1 MFKYSSNQYDT
12 NDTIQKNE
20 RPIVPFQSN
29 VKPSEQSNDTK
40 QHIIEMK
47 RWTGGT

>member
-1 MFKYSSNQYDT
+1 MFNYSSGKNNTY
-12 NDTIQKNE
+12 DTIQKNE

-29 VKPSEQSNDTK
+29 VKPSQQSNDTK